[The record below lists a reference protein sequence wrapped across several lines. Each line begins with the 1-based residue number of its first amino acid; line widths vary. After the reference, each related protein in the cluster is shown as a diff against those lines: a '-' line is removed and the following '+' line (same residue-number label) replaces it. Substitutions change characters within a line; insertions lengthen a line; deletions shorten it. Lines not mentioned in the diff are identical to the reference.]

1 MAIQVVR
8 RDAEQ
13 LQEEGERFI
22 AAFNKGLFLE
32 TSINAN
38 LRLLL
43 KPRVQGNIP
52 QCTMSLFWELAPW
65 QSICRPLEQDPRTI
79 FHFLRYEHTSIPCRF
94 KSQMLKETLITRS
107 TCSGSHEALLWLANT
122 VYAKTPKKAP
132 RNHTVSGD
140 GTINMQTETRTSFG
154 FIT

>member
-1 MAIQVVR
+1 MHHVAILGISALAI
-8 RDAEQ
+8 D
-13 LQEEGERFI
+13 LP
-22 AAFNKGLFLE
+22 AAG
-32 TSINAN
+32 T
-38 LRLLL
+38 
-43 KPRVQGNIP
+43 G
-52 QCTMSLFWELAPW
+52 
-65 QSICRPLEQDPRTI
+65 PRTI